1 MSNKPSTIKERV
13 LILAEQQ
20 TISKTKFFTQLGQ
33 SYSSFTGRDK
43 KSAVPSDFLSRLLA
57 KYPQCNPN
65 WLLTGKGEMAVST
78 LTDNSN
84 YINEL
89 ELENKKLKK
98 IITELESKIN
108 Q

>member
-1 MSNKPSTIKERV
+1 M
-13 LILAEQQ
+13 
-20 TISKTKFFTQLGQ
+20 
-33 SYSSFTGRDK
+33 Y
-43 KSAVPSDFLSRLLA
+43 
-57 KYPQCNPN
+57 PN
-65 WLLTGKGEMAVST
+65 WLLTGKGEMTVSN
-78 LTDNSN
+78 LTYNSN